1 MLISAWLG
9 MYGNCGNML
18 IVIHASRIMGFKHI
32 SNMYKKAKR
41 IYMYAEKRVIMS
53 YGFKVMVDGD
63 YACFTRPEM
72 KVERVSYDVPTPG
85 ALEGLLKSVYWK
97 PAIRYVID
105 KIIVFNKVDFINI
118 RRNEV
123 KDKISYQAVRSQ
135 MSGKGGNPCIY
146 TSESRSQRASL
157 ILKDVKYGVEFH
169 FELTGIRSEEETD
182 AENKH
187 FSIIKRRLEKGQYFR
202 TPCLGC
208 SEFPVKS
215 ITLVD
220 EFDMNLVSSPIQE
233 SGDVDLGFMSYQVRF
248 EDGGQPVN
256 NDWDNPKFSDKAST
270 IYYRPHMVNGV
281 IDVAKYRE
289 ELKC

>member
-1 MLISAWLG
+1 MIIIKKKQGYNLKQKIISYSRG
-9 MYGNCGNML
+9 M
-18 IVIHASRIMGFKHI
+18 
-32 SNMYKKAKR
+32 
-41 IYMYAEKRVIMS
+41 EVIMS

-85 ALEGLLKSVYWK
+85 ALEGMLKSIYWK

-105 KIIVFNKVDFINI
+105 KIIVFNPIDFINI

-123 KDKISYQAVRSQ
+123 KNKISYQSVKSQ
-135 MSGKGGNPCIY
+135 MNGKGGSPCIY
-146 TSESRSQRASL
+146 TSEIRSQRSAL
-157 ILKDVKYGVEFH
+157 VLKNVKYGIGFH
-169 FELTGIRSEEETD
+169 FELTGIRSEEETN
-182 AENKH
+182 AEDKH

-220 EFDMNLVSSPIQE
+220 EFDMDLVNSSIQK
-233 SGDVDLGFMSYQVRF
+233 SGDIDLGFMSYQVKF
-248 EDGGQPVN
+248 ADGGQPVN
-256 NDWDNPKFSDKAST
+256 NNWDNPRFSDKAST
-270 IYYRPHMVNGV
+270 VYYRPHMVDGV

-289 ELKC
+289 ALKC